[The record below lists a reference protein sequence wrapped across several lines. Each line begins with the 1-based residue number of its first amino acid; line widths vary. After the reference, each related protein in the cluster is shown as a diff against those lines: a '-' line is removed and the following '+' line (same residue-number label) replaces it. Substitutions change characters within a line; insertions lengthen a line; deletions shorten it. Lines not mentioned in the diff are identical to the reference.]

1 MSDVSRIKEQLR
13 RALETTP
20 ALRPLFV
27 KLARRLERN
36 SELKGRMKLGNRLPA
51 DVLNSLR
58 RLLPGSAV
66 DVRPNY
72 DVILRLDKIASD
84 QTDEKLWIDAICT
97 VVGVADDELAGQT
110 LTVEDWQRMIDRGR
124 LQYPQFKQFWD
135 RLADMRARYL
145 GSQRQRSSDDVQS
158 ELFALAKALTWLRS
172 DHEPI
177 GLMELSARIFSD
189 SKVLKTRPALLRA
202 LQDGLIVLRD
212 GEVEPESFDA
222 LRTTILSEHGVF
234 DNATGSKVT
243 VFGPLV
249 YVKHGE
255 MYDWIARLH
264 AAGESATLSWDNLR
278 DIEKIEL
285 PLDTEIITCENET
298 PFNHLIRER
307 HPGLI
312 VYTAGYPNSA
322 VNRLIR
328 LLPPENGPIRHWGD
342 SDFDGFLIASML
354 HEIRPVRL
362 WRCDLATLHRCC
374 DKMRAMDD
382 GQRSRAEAL
391 LEQRPDFVF
400 GEELQFSMHNGWLE
414 QESWIP
420 NTQTD

>member
-1 MSDVSRIKEQLR
+1 MEGDDERGGGEGGVWGWGGGVGGGGGGCLFFFFKQKTAYEIYQCDWSSDV
-13 RALETTP
+13 
-20 ALRPLFV
+20 
-27 KLARRLERN
+27 
-36 SELKGRMKLGNRLPA
+36 
-51 DVLNSLR
+51 
-58 RLLPGSAV
+58 
-66 DVRPNY
+66 
-72 DVILRLDKIASD
+72 
-84 QTDEKLWIDAICT
+84 C
-97 VVGVADDELAGQT
+97 
-110 LTVEDWQRMIDRGR
+110 
-124 LQYPQFKQFWD
+124 
-135 RLADMRARYL
+135 
-145 GSQRQRSSDDVQS
+145 SSD
-158 ELFALAKALTWLRS
+158 L
-172 DHEPI
+172 
-177 GLMELSARIFSD
+177 
-189 SKVLKTRPALLRA
+189 
-202 LQDGLIVLRD
+202 
-212 GEVEPESFDA
+212 
-222 LRTTILSEHGVF
+222 TILSEHGVF
-234 DNATGSKVT
+234 NNATGSKVT